1 MENKN
6 EDIKKS
12 MDIIREAVGRMR
24 HTACSPKLAEEYKN
38 ILMEVEK
45 VEKILQ

>member
-12 MDIIREAVGRMR
+12 MERIRESVARMR
-24 HTACSPKLAEEYKN
+24 HTAYSSKLAEEYKN
-38 ILMEVEK
+38 ILEEVEK
-45 VEKILQ
+45 VEKSL

>member
-12 MDIIREAVGRMR
+12 LERIREAVARMR
-24 HTACSPKLAEEYKN
+24 HTAFSPKLAEEYNN
-38 ILMEVEK
+38 ILVEVEK
-45 VEKILQ
+45 VEKTL